1 MDYKKS
7 AQNIL
12 DKKSKLLI
20 RLNTIKKKLMD
31 IKKKSAPRISM
42 EDTCFIYS

>member
-31 IKKKSAPRISM
+31 IKKKSVPIM

>member
-31 IKKKSAPRISM
+31 IKKKSVPST